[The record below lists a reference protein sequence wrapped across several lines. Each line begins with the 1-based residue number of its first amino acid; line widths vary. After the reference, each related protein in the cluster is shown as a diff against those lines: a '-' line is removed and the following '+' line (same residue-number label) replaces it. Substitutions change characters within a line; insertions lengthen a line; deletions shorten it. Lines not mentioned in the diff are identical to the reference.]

1 MAIKK
6 LFGSISPFSLVV
18 GVVIGIVVSH
28 VFRSS
33 VDSAWNMIPGLN
45 TIKANYGYAYY

>member
-1 MAIKK
+1 MANKK
-6 LFGSISPFSLVV
+6 LFAGISAFSLVV

-28 VFRSS
+28 IFRSS
-33 VDSAWNMIPGLN
+33 VDSAWNMVPGLN

>member
-1 MAIKK
+1 MAKK
-6 LFGSISPFSLVV
+6 LLAGISITSLAI
-18 GVVIGIVVSH
+18 GVVLGVVVSH

-33 VDSAWNMIPGLN
+33 VDSAWNMVPGLN

>member
-1 MAIKK
+1 MALKNLIKGNIGQII
-6 LFGSISPFSLVV
+6 FGII
-18 GVVIGIVVSH
+18 IGIVISH

-33 VDSAWNMIPGLN
+33 VDNVWGMIPGLN